1 MAVENLCLCGQIMQ
15 RKKCVI
21 ECINEQLK
29 SSTFMTHVCAQFY
42 N

>member
-1 MAVENLCLCGQIMQ
+1 MPMWTDYAE
-15 RKKCVI
+15 KKCVI